1 MNQTTDGK
9 NQTFP
14 APWQKLLVEY
24 GTRYRQTTGTDLN
37 TPLVEVVN
45 GLPLPRSFDHGVP
58 DGFAR
63 KAAVAMMH
71 VCAVCGSRGRR
82 RLLQERKTV
91 LCAPCFGK
99 QKLREE
105 ILALLEDVEESGCKY
120 THNSRVAW
128 HEHDLSPRICSVI
141 PSFVWR
147 QTNVPDMGVI
157 RYIGRDD
164 LEGLSAWFCKLGSLL
179 DSEKERVQCSTKK

>member
-1 MNQTTDGK
+1 MNQTTDGES
-9 NQTFP
+9 QILP
-14 APWQKLLVEY
+14 APWQKLLAKY
-24 GTRYRQTTGTDLN
+24 GTRYRQATGTDLDV
-37 TPLVEVVN
+37 PLVEVVN
-45 GLPLPRSFDHGVP
+45 GLPLPRSFGHEVP

-71 VCAVCGSRGRR
+71 ICAVCGSSGRR
-82 RLLQERKTV
+82 RLLEERKTV

-105 ILALLEDVEESGCKY
+105 IFALLEDVEESGYKY
-120 THNSRVAW
+120 SHKSRVAW
-128 HEHDLSPRICSVI
+128 HEHDLSPRIRSAI

-147 QTNVPDMGVI
+147 QTNVPDMGVV

-164 LEGLSAWFCKLGSLL
+164 LEGLSAWFCKLASLMEEAV
-179 DSEKERVQCSTKK
+179 DNKRI